1 MVAVKGIFLNIEI
14 MRDLKR
20 ILIPIALIAIIT
32 SALTSEL
39 SGQVTGK
46 LSRSTPESEGVSS
59 SGIIDF
65 LIAVDTSSRV
75 ELHSYMF
82 LRHGKVIAE
91 GWWKPYGPDNKHL
104 LYSASKTFTATGIG
118 LAVSENRLK
127 LTDKVISFFPYSL
140 PDTISEFIQE
150 LTVENLITMSVGQDP
165 EPRSMG
171 NNGDWINTFLS
182 TVPVHKPGTV
192 FMYNNM
198 ASFMLSAIVQQVTGQ
213 TLFEYLQPRI
223 FKPLGIRGADWDL
236 NPQGINLGMIGLRL
250 RSEDLA
256 KFGQL
261 LLQQGVWN
269 KKQLIP
275 KEWVKEAT
283 SFKIESS
290 GGSNRLSKDE
300 NDWTQGYCYQ
310 MWRGRNNTV
319 RLDGMG
325 GQFVVLI
332 PDKDAVVV
340 LTANARNTQDELN
353 LIHDYLIPAIK
364 SNTSIPKNQ
373 DSYDELLKRQS
384 ALSIKATTSQS
395 KESGFITRI
404 SGKEFMLEENDY
416 NIQSVYLAFNK
427 EGCSYAIKR
436 DNRISVFKAGSG
448 SWKTTKS
455 PLTSLLAPPRNIS
468 SKSVDANYSIPQSS
482 VDAAS
487 SYSWTDDSTLEL
499 TARFVEESLGDQTIT
514 CRFSEFNGVVRITI
528 EQSTPS
534 FMMRGPGGAPR
545 VQLRGTMVDIK

>member
-1 MVAVKGIFLNIEI
+1 MSN
-14 MRDLKR
+14 LKR
-20 ILIPIALIAIIT
+20 IIKPAVLIVII
-32 SALTSEL
+32 SLALTFDL
-39 SGQVTGK
+39 SGQVAAK
-46 LSRSTPESEGVSS
+46 LPRSTPESEGVSS

-65 LIAVDTSSRV
+65 LNAVDTASRV
-75 ELHSYMF
+75 ELHSFMF

-91 GWWKPYGPDNKHL
+91 GWWKPFGPDKKHI

-140 PDTISEFIQE
+140 PDTLSDYIKE
-150 LTVENLITMSVGQDP
+150 LTIENLLTMSVGQDP

-182 TVPVHKPGTV
+182 TRPVHKSGTV

-223 FKPLGIRGADWDL
+223 FKPLEIRGADWDL

-250 RSEDLA
+250 RTEDLA

-269 KKQLIP
+269 NKQLIP

-290 GGSNRLSKDE
+290 GGSDRLPKDK

-325 GQFVVLI
+325 GQFVVLV

-353 LIHDYLIPAIK
+353 LVHDYLIPAIK
-364 SNTSIPKNQ
+364 SNSSLTKNQ
-373 DSYDELLKRQS
+373 DSYNELLKRQS
-384 ALSIKATTSQS
+384 DLTIKASVSQLT
-395 KESGFITRI
+395 KSGFETKI
-404 SGKEFMLEENDY
+404 SGKEFMLDDNDFK
-416 NIQSVYLAFNK
+416 IQSVYLAFNSD
-427 EGCSYAIKR
+427 GCSFAIKR
-436 DNRISVFKAGSG
+436 DNHISVFKAGLSN
-448 SWKTTKS
+448 WKTIKS
-455 PLTSLLAPPRNIS
+455 SLTSLMAPPRNAA
-468 SKSVDANYSIPQSS
+468 SKSVDANYTILQSS
-482 VDAAS
+482 VDASA

-499 TARFVEESLGDQTIT
+499 TARFVEESLGAQTIT
-514 CRFSEFNGVVRITI
+514 CKFAESNGVVRITI
-528 EQSTPS
+528 EQSSPS
-534 FMMRGPGGAPR
+534 FMMRGPGGAPGVR
-545 VQLRGTMVDIK
+545 LRGTMVDIR